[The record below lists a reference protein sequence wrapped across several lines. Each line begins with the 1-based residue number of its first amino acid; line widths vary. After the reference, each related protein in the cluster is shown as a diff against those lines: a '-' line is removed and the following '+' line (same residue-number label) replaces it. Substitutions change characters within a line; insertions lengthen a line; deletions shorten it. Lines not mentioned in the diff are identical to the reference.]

1 MQLLYCPSS
10 KIKSLAGIGELSALL
25 YADFSKNSIGSLAA
39 LAGLNQLKKIQLAD
53 NPLKSVRQLKSLPA
67 LKEAYLPS
75 MPDVACLDI
84 YRVVKNIKS
93 NYTSIKCYGP
103 KQNGVVTLSSGSSD
117 SKKSSRS
124 NELTASQQ
132 QELFEYE
139 REQRYRN
146 K

>member
-1 MQLLYCPSS
+1 
-10 KIKSLAGIGELSALL
+10 
-25 YADFSKNSIGSLAA
+25 
-39 LAGLNQLKKIQLAD
+39 
-53 NPLKSVRQLKSLPA
+53 
-67 LKEAYLPS
+67 
-75 MPDVACLDI
+75 
-84 YRVVKNIKS
+84 
-93 NYTSIKCYGP
+93 
-103 KQNGVVTLSSGSSD
+103 VVTLSSGSSD